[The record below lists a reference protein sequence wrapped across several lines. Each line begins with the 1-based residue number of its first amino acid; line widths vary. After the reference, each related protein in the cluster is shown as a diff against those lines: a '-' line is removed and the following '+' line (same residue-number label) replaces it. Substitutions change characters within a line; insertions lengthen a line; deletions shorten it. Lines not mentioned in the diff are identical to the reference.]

1 MRSASS
7 LKKDENLLTFV
18 TPFSKKCARISSG
31 TSLRPS
37 VNLKSELPNLNDSAR
52 VRGPITGATAIAA
65 KVPQLTRVRLF
76 KVKICVHCQCQKF
89 QVPFQKFAKTS
100 QNSSSA
106 STPNPKKGFT
116 TTSYP
121 SCNES
126 SINKCKKNAK
136 IKVTPGFDKFRSNK
150 E

>member
-1 MRSASS
+1 MIAATFARSCNDAAASTLKSVLKTLMRSASS

-18 TPFSKKCARISSG
+18 TPFSKKCACISSG

-89 QVPFQKFAKTS
+89 QVPFQKFAKTI
-100 QNSSSA
+100 
-106 STPNPKKGFT
+106 PKFIKCFNPK
-116 TTSYP
+116 S
-121 SCNES
+121 
-126 SINKCKKNAK
+126 
-136 IKVTPGFDKFRSNK
+136 K
-150 E
+150 ERFHNNFLPLM